1 MVTTGQDQQTMLNL
15 CWFQSQEETITSLRH
30 QLEQTNH
37 WNKKLNNHL
46 YTLTTENKLQRQEIL
61 GLRSQLEVKD
71 QEIVDLKGKLPNPLN
86 RIRRRRSPTMS
97 ERLKCEIK
105 KQRVLDDS
113 SSLTMSYRTSQ
124 ESPETPMTQTSTPS
138 SSNTLSMCATLLATM
153 EMPPAPDFTN
163 YTFTGN
169 VHFDGKQFTFDIGGN
184 NHGSD
189 ETLQPDEQEQ
199 KIDGNPITSFQD
211 ALAFWKQNYKEVDR
225 FGTPLFGLDISS
237 LLFNPNGSQVIPQR
251 VIKIRN
257 EREFQE
263 MQREKRGQKWEKLSD
278 FRKNQWKEKL
288 GRLTEIQKEQLAAG
302 LIVFLNENCRPT

>member
-1 MVTTGQDQQTMLNL
+1 MVTTGQDQQAMLNPY
-15 CWFQSQEETITSLRH
+15 WFQCQEETITTLRH

-46 YTLTTENKLQRQEIL
+46 YTLTTENKQQEQEIL
-61 GLRSQLEVKD
+61 GLRSQLEEKN
-71 QEIVDLKGKLPNPLN
+71 QEILYLKGKLPNPMK
-86 RIRRRRSPTMS
+86 RIRRRRSP
-97 ERLKCEIK
+97 EIK
-105 KQRVLDDS
+105 KQRVSDDS

-124 ESPETPMTQTSTPS
+124 ESPETSMTQTSTPS
-138 SSNTLSMCATLLATM
+138 SSNTLSMCETPLATL

-169 VHFDGKQFTFDIGGN
+169 VHFDGKQFTFDIGGD
-184 NHGSD
+184 NHDSLQV
-189 ETLQPDEQEQ
+189 EESTLDEQDPRINE
-199 KIDGNPITSFQD
+199 NPITPFQD
-211 ALAFWKQNYKEVDR
+211 ALAFWNQNYKEVDK
-225 FGTPLFGLDISS
+225 FGTPLFGLDIST
-237 LLFNPNGSQVIPQR
+237 LLFNPNGPQVIPQR

-288 GRLTEIQKEQLAAG
+288 AYMTEIQKEQLAAG
-302 LIVFLNENCRPT
+302 LIVFSNENHRST